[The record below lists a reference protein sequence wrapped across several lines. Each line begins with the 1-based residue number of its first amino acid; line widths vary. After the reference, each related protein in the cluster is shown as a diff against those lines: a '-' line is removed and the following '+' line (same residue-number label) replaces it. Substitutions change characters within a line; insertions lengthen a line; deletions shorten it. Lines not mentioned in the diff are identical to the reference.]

1 MGSEGMYS
9 SNFQNIRRVRMSDP
23 RQHDEVLEGEILQF
37 PNYHERNGTM
47 ATSYYEGTKGLHCL
61 GSLEILRMKAVS
73 DSCGLS
79 EVGIRTSSILPDPV
93 RLSLCSSMHAG
104 RHYPKAKL

>member
-47 ATSYYEGTKGLHCL
+47 ATSY
-61 GSLEILRMKAVS
+61 
-73 DSCGLS
+73 
-79 EVGIRTSSILPDPV
+79 
-93 RLSLCSSMHAG
+93 
-104 RHYPKAKL
+104 